1 MAFASRS
8 VNLHPANYLPDTL
21 ETSTFD
27 VIVIGSGPC
36 GRQVA
41 SKTAASGLTTV
52 IIEDELWGGDCPF
65 WACMPSKAI
74 LRPGEALAAARMVGG
89 AKQLIA
95 TDRLVDV
102 EGVFARRD
110 KVVHDYDDQFFV
122 NLSLKQKCTVVRGRG
137 SLVGDKKVL
146 VRNGNGQQKTL
157 TATHAVV
164 ISSGSEPAIPDI
176 RGIETIDY
184 WTPREATSAK
194 SVPEHLIIV
203 GGGVVGS
210 EMATAF
216 STFGS
221 KVTLICPNPEILPR
235 FELEAGRLVREALTA
250 QGVGFHLS
258 ARVVEVWKED
268 GGHTSVK
275 LSTGKVVTGSD
286 VLLAAG
292 RKPRTQSIGLEKVGL
307 TPSLEVEPTMLVKS
321 SKGTWLYAVGDTN
334 MRSPMTHMGEYQG
347 RVAANAIVARARGD
361 NVSDAKPWSNFNATA
376 DSLAVS
382 QVVVTDPHVASV
394 GLTLAEARKR
404 GIDAKEVAVTFNFP
418 GAWVFAEFN
427 YEGWA
432 QWVVDSEKNV
442 LVGATFVGREA
453 GDLLH
458 PSTIAIVGEVSLDR
472 LIHAVP
478 SFPTRSEVYGLL
490 LEKWFTLQEHS

>member
-1 MAFASRS
+1 MASASRS
-8 VNLHPANYLPDTL
+8 VNLHPANYLPDSL
-21 ETSTFD
+21 ETTTFD
-27 VIVIGSGPC
+27 IIVIGSGPC
-36 GRQVA
+36 GRQLA

-89 AKQLIA
+89 AKELIA

-110 KVVHDYDDQFFV
+110 KVVNGYDDQHLV
-122 NLSLKQKCTVVRGRG
+122 NLSLSQKCTVVRGRG
-137 SLVGDKKVL
+137 SLIGNKKVL
-146 VRNGNGQQKTL
+146 VQNRIAQEKTL
-157 TATHAVV
+157 TATQAVV
-164 ISSGSEPAIPDI
+164 ISTGSEPVIPDI
-176 RGIETIDY
+176 RDIGNIDY
-184 WTPREATSAK
+184 WTPREATSVK

-221 KVTLICPNPEILPR
+221 KVTLICPSSEILPR
-235 FELEAGRLVREALTA
+235 FEPGAGKLVREALVA
-250 QGVGFHLS
+250 QGVDFHLS
-258 ARVVEVWKED
+258 SRGVQVWKED
-268 GGHTSVK
+268 NGNASIK
-275 LSTGKVVTGSD
+275 LSTGKIVTGSHL
-286 VLLAAG
+286 LLAAG
-292 RKPRTQSIGLEKVGL
+292 RRPRTQSIGLESVGL
-307 TPSLEVEPTMLVKS
+307 TPSLEVDPTMLVKS
-321 SKGTWLYAVGDTN
+321 SQGTWLYAVGDAN
-334 MRSPMTHMGEYQG
+334 RRSSTTHMGAYQA
-347 RVAANAIVARARGD
+347 RVAAKAIVARARGEI
-361 NVSDAKPWSNFNATA
+361 VSDPKPWCNFNATA

-394 GLTLAEARKR
+394 GLTLAEARKK

-442 LVGATFVGREA
+442 LVGATFVGREV

-458 PSTIAIVGEVSLDR
+458 ASTVALVGEIPLDR
-472 LIHAVP
+472 LVHAVP

-490 LEKWFTLQEHS
+490 LEKWFSIRDRS

>member
-1 MAFASRS
+1 MASASRT

-21 ETSTFD
+21 ETTTFD
-27 VIVIGSGPC
+27 IIVIGSGPC

-41 SKTAASGLTTV
+41 SKTTASGLTTL

-74 LRPGEALAAARMVGG
+74 LRPGEALAAARMLGG
-89 AKQLIA
+89 AKELIA
-95 TDRLVDV
+95 TNRLVDV

-110 KVVHDYDDQFFV
+110 KIVHNYDDQWVV
-122 NLSLKQKCTVVRGRG
+122 NLSLGQKCTVVRGRG

-164 ISSGSEPAIPDI
+164 LSTGSEPIIPDI
-176 RGIETIDY
+176 KGIETIDY

-194 SVPEHLIIV
+194 SVPGHLIIV

-221 KVTLICPNPEILPR
+221 KVTLICPNSEILPK
-235 FELEAGRLVREALTA
+235 FEPQAGKLVREALTA
-250 QGVGFHLS
+250 QGVDFHLS
-258 ARVVEVWKED
+258 AKVVEVWKED
-268 GGHTSVK
+268 DGYTSVK
-275 LSTGKVVTGSD
+275 LTTGKIVTGSD

-292 RKPRTQSIGLEKVGL
+292 RKPRTRGIGLENVGL
-307 TPSLEVEPTMLVKS
+307 TPSLEVDPTMLVKPLE
-321 SKGTWLYAVGDTN
+321 GMWLYAVGDTN
-334 MRSPMTHMGEYQG
+334 MRSSTTHMGEYQG
-347 RVAANAIVARARGD
+347 RVAANAIVARARGE
-361 NVSDAKPWSNFNATA
+361 NVSDTKPWSSFNATA
-376 DSLAVS
+376 DNLAVS
-382 QVVVTDPHVASV
+382 QVVVTDPHLASV

-404 GIDAKEVAVTFNFP
+404 GIDAKEVAVGFNFP
-418 GAWVFAEFN
+418 GAWVFGEFN

-432 QWVVDSEKNV
+432 QWVVNAEKNV

-458 PSTIAIVGEVSLDR
+458 PSTVALVGEIPLDR

-490 LEKWFTLQEHS
+490 LEKWLAMKGK